1 MNALADVAVDEPSQV
16 DGDLARPRRRPS
28 VTTRQLLIA
37 AVSVLALLASVA
49 CGVHWYTVS
58 RFIQSTDD
66 AFIGGDITVLA
77 PKVPGFIAEVAVTDN
92 QSVHAG
98 DLLVRLDDRDFR
110 AALQRA
116 QAAVAAQQARLQNLA
131 ATQHLQQAV
140 IAEARASITAA
151 DAEVVRTRDDEAR
164 FARLA
169 QRGAASVQ
177 SSQKATSDFAQS
189 QALSLKARAG
199 LDAAERQAEVIDTER
214 LQTQAQLAQAIA
226 DRDLAQLNLRYTELR
241 APIDGVIGNRSAQVG
256 AYAAVGTQLLSV
268 VPARGLWVDAN
279 FKEDQLAH
287 MHAGQRVN
295 IHADVLPDVIF
306 HGEVTSLSP
315 ATGAQFSV
323 LPAENATGNFT
334 RIVQRVPVRIAL
346 LGDASHLGRLRPG
359 LSVQVDV
366 DQRSSTPP

>member
-1 MNALADVAVDEPSQV
+1 MNAVADVAVDRDV
-16 DGDLARPRRRPS
+16 RLGAS
-28 VTTRQLLIA
+28 VPWKKVLLGA
-37 AVSVLALLASVA
+37 GSALALLAIVA
-49 CGVHWYTVS
+49 LAVRWYAVA

-66 AFIGGDITVLA
+66 AFVGGDITVLA

-98 DLLVRLDDRDFR
+98 DLLVRLDDRDFK
-110 AALQRA
+110 AALDRA
-116 QAAVAAQQARLQNLA
+116 Q
-131 ATQHLQQAV
+131 
-140 IAEARASITAA
+140 AEARASITAA
-151 DAEVVRTRDDEAR
+151 DAEVTRTHDDQAR

-177 SSQKATSDFAQS
+177 SAQKADSDFAQA
-189 QALSLKARAG
+189 QALSVRARAG
-199 LDAAERQAEVIDTER
+199 LDAAQRQSEVIETER
-214 LQTQAQLAQAIA
+214 LQTQAQLAQASA

-241 APIDGVIGNRSAQVG
+241 APVDGVIGNRSAQVG

-279 FKEDQLAH
+279 FKEDQLAR
-287 MHAGQRVN
+287 MRAGQRVR
-295 IHADVLPDVIF
+295 IHADVLPGVTF
-306 HGEVTSLSP
+306 QGQVTSLSP

-346 LGDASHLGRLRPG
+346 LGEASNLGRLRPG
-359 LSVQVDV
+359 LSVQVEV
-366 DQRSSTPP
+366 DQRDRAQP

>member
-1 MNALADVAVDEPSQV
+1 MNALADVAVDAPSPV
-16 DGDLARPRRRPS
+16 GGRLARPTRHRA
-28 VTTRQLLIA
+28 VTTRHLLIGGGGL
-37 AVSVLALLASVA
+37 LALLAILA
-49 CGVHWYTVS
+49 WGAHWYTVS

-66 AFIGGDITVLA
+66 AFVGGDITVLA
-77 PKVPGFIAEVAVTDN
+77 PKVPGFIATVAVTDN

-98 DLLVRLDDRDFR
+98 DLLVRLDDRDFK
-110 AALQRA
+110 AALDRA
-116 QAAVAAQQARLQNLA
+116 QAAVAAQQARLANLA
-131 ATQHLQQAV
+131 ATRHLQQAV

-177 SSQKATSDFAQS
+177 SSQKAISDFAQS
-189 QALSLKARAG
+189 QALALKARAG
-199 LDAAERQAEVIDTER
+199 LDAAERQSEVIDTER
-214 LQTQAQLAQAIA
+214 QQTEAQLAQAIA

-268 VPARGLWVDAN
+268 VPAQGLWVDAN

-287 MHAGQRVN
+287 MHAGQQVT
-295 IHADVLPDVIF
+295 IHADVLPDVVF

-366 DQRSSTPP
+366 DQRHSTQP